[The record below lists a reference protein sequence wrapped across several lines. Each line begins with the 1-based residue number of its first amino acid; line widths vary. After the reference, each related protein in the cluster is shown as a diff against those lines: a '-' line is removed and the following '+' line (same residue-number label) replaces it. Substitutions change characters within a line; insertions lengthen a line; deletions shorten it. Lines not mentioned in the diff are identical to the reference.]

1 LFCRKPVWGGPATE
15 LLDGEAS
22 LAIVVT
28 VCVGVT
34 LREDVDVGMVLEVVL
49 DEVDTEV
56 ELDFEALEW
65 TERGLEPPHGCQKV

>member
-1 LFCRKPVWGGPATE
+1 M
-15 LLDGEAS
+15 
-22 LAIVVT
+22 
-28 VCVGVT
+28 CVGVT